1 MSEQTVET
9 KIETE
14 FQPDSTGNLVP
25 QSEEEKFFGVKTE
38 IPSKEEAEE
47 ISVEVV
53 DEIVDEPIEEE
64 KEEVDEATLDEVL
77 NQQATNNA
85 QWAKLNAQ
93 AKFKEAYENG
103 DSDAMS
109 AAQEELTRAT
119 LAEQAASQYSAT
131 LQNQLNHQLQQEQ
144 INNPVPQGQP
154 QLDPD
159 MQAWSAQNP
168 WFMSTVPEH
177 QEMTSY
183 AMTIDQRLRNKG
195 IKPEVDSKL
204 YYEEVDK
211 AMRNEYPSFFGV
223 TTTEV
228 DSEPVGEKRQPQN
241 VVAPASRTSGS
252 KNSRSIRLTQ
262 AQVKLA
268 RQLGISPEQY
278 AKQLLQES

>member
-1 MSEQTVET
+1 
-9 KIETE
+9 
-14 FQPDSTGNLVP
+14 
-25 QSEEEKFFGVKTE
+25 
-38 IPSKEEAEE
+38 
-47 ISVEVV
+47 
-53 DEIVDEPIEEE
+53 
-64 KEEVDEATLDEVL
+64 
-77 NQQATNNA
+77 
-85 QWAKLNAQ
+85 
-93 AKFKEAYENG
+93 
-103 DSDAMS
+103 
-109 AAQEELTRAT
+109 
-119 LAEQAASQYSAT
+119 
-131 LQNQLNHQLQQEQ
+131 
-144 INNPVPQGQP
+144 
-154 QLDPD
+154 